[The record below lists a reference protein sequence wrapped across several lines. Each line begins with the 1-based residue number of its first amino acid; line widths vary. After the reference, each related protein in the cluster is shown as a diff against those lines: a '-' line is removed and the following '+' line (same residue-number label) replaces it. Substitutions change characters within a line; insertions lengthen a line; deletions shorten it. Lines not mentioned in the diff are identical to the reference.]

1 MKTTINCSPMHLP
14 FLAHM
19 LQYQY
24 GPKAVCICCV
34 EEATGK
40 PLAGVIYDAYNGAI
54 VMAHIWVEDMFTP
67 SRDWIAAIFDYP
79 FNKLGVKKIIGQ
91 VNSLNEEAVRLDE
104 HFGFELECKIP
115 EFYEAGA
122 SLLVYSM
129 NRSQCRVLNS
139 PRWAKVVE
147 RVSRV

>member
-1 MKTTINCSPMHLP
+1 MKTIVHCSTMHLP
-14 FLAHM
+14 FLGHM

-24 GPKAVCICCV
+24 SPKAVCICCV
-34 EEATGK
+34 EAETGK

-54 VMAHIWVEDMFTP
+54 VMAHIWVEDLFTP

-79 FNKLGVKKIIGQ
+79 FNQLGVKKIIGQ
-91 VNSLNEEAVRLDE
+91 VNSSNAEAIKLDE
-104 HFGFELECKIP
+104 HFGFELECEVK
-115 EFYEAGA
+115 EFYETGA

-139 PRWAKVVE
+139 PLWAKVIE
-147 RVSRV
+147 RVSRA